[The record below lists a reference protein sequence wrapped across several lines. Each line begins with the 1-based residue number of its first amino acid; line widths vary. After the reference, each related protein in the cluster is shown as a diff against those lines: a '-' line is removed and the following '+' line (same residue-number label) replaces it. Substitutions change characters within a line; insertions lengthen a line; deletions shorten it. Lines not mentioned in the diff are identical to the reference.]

1 MIGRFFGWIFLLAA
15 GAVLVRDALAWY
27 ELHRLALETFD
38 RLWFDLSSDSFGI
51 FRGAVLGTMPWLW
64 RIVIA
69 PILSL
74 WAAPILFIAAL
85 VLLWT
90 GRASRRRRH

>member
-15 GAVLVRDALAWY
+15 GAVLVRDGLASH
-27 ELHRLALETFD
+27 ELHRLSLETFD
-38 RLWFDLSSDSFGI
+38 RLWFDLGSNSLGT

-64 RIVIA
+64 AIVVA

-74 WAAPILFIAAL
+74 WAGPILFL
-85 VLLWT
+85 VAIFLLWT
-90 GRASRRRRH
+90 GRGARRRRH